1 MAQASERLTDFAPDI
16 GSARIVT
23 VTDGSTTQGPDG
35 ATSAG
40 RRLGLVTVDQ
50 VLSGVAN
57 VATLV
62 WVAHATSPIAFGEF
76 SLVMMV
82 FMVAQVAFRSLVST
96 TVLVHPE
103 DADDRARS
111 VLASAVVLS
120 CSAGLV
126 CILAALS
133 LRAVGSGLGVPLIIL
148 GLALPLLL
156 VQDVGRYLAIA
167 RQRPSYA
174 VLLDLVWIA
183 GLVVGFPVLQ
193 VLGSATLDRL
203 VAVWAAAGVV
213 AGLVVLLQ
221 YGVPARDGLQWVRD
235 RWDFSWRSMVSGLTA
250 SATVLVTASLMTL
263 FSSAVAVAAFRA
275 ATLLASPSTAVQ
287 LAVSTSAATDIAR
300 ERDDPTAVARH
311 MRRAIAIA
319 AAIGVA
325 NLVVLVFLPDV
336 IGRML
341 LGEAWLIVEP
351 FMLAVSLRIVLMS
364 AQSGIRASL
373 IGRHRIQLAMVTDIV
388 SMVLVGL
395 TMVVGA
401 VVGDVAGALW
411 GMAAGTGVSTL
422 CWYLALWWD
431 GRRPPEGAA
440 EVVDQAPVRR
450 NR

>member
-1 MAQASERLTDFAPDI
+1 M
-16 GSARIVT
+16 
-23 VTDGSTTQGPDG
+23 TDGLTAQEPGSP
-35 ATSAG
+35 TSAG

-50 VLSGVAN
+50 VLSGVVN
-57 VATLV
+57 VAALV

-103 DADDRARS
+103 DADHRARS
-111 VLASAVVLS
+111 VLGSAALLS
-120 CSAGLV
+120 SAAGLV
-126 CILAALS
+126 CIVAALG
-133 LRAVGSGLGVPLIIL
+133 LRAVGSGLGVPLLVL

-156 VQDVGRYLAIA
+156 MQDVGRYLAIA
-167 RQRPSYA
+167 RHRPSYA
-174 VLLDLVWIA
+174 VALDLVWMA
-183 GLVVGFPVLQ
+183 GLAVGFPVLQ
-193 VLGSATLDRL
+193 MLGSATLGWL
-203 VAVWAAAGVV
+203 VAVWAASGAV
-213 AGLVVLLQ
+213 AGLVVLVQ
-221 YGVPARDGLQWVRD
+221 YGMPARDGLRWVRD

-250 SATVLVTASLMTL
+250 SATVLVTSSLMAL
-263 FSSAVAVAAFRA
+263 FSSPVAVAAFRA

-287 LAVSTSAATDIAR
+287 MAVSTSAATDIAR
-300 ERDDPTAVARH
+300 ERDDLAAVTRH

-325 NLVVLVFLPDV
+325 NLIVLVFLPDV

-341 LGEAWLIVEP
+341 LGEAWTIVEP

-364 AQSGIRASL
+364 AQAGIRASL

-395 TMVVGA
+395 TMVAGA
-401 VVGDVAGALW
+401 ALGDVAGALW

-422 CWYLALWWD
+422 CWYVALWWD
-431 GRRPPEGAA
+431 GREPREDAA
-440 EVVDQAPVRR
+440 PVAGQMPVRR
-450 NR
+450 NK